1 MTLDSF
7 LNIMLAIC
15 QNRDV
20 IRHKN
25 KNNFYVGKTKPPHV
39 IFPISTLLI
48 GKKGK
53 IFAFSQKA
61 RPKAI
66 VTSRSR
72 VLGFGLVTQS
82 IKVRW
87 RLMSHYNPSFQLF
100 SDLVLLRGGQVA
112 AEIQT
117 PKGFLWDA
125 VVHDSFLTCYA
136 TAFSW

>member
-1 MTLDSF
+1 MQLLARVWTPLVFSTVNVHIEGMALTL
-7 LNIMLAIC
+7 C
-15 QNRDV
+15 KKEKKK
-20 IRHKN
+20 KN
-25 KNNFYVGKTKPPHV
+25 KEFIYRYL
-39 IFPISTLLI
+39 S
-48 GKKGK
+48 
-53 IFAFSQKA
+53 KA
-61 RPKAI
+61 KAI

>member
-1 MTLDSF
+1 MLLALAKDNRSGVYLVWKTLRPCITSLDKST
-7 LNIMLAIC
+7 
-15 QNRDV
+15 RKK
-20 IRHKN
+20 KN
-25 KNNFYVGKTKPPHV
+25 KEFIYRYL
-39 IFPISTLLI
+39 S
-48 GKKGK
+48 
-53 IFAFSQKA
+53 KA
-61 RPKAI
+61 KAI

-100 SDLVLLRGGQVA
+100 SGLGKVRGGQVA

>member
-1 MTLDSF
+1 MFTWTSILTINGKP
-7 LNIMLAIC
+7 LT
-15 QNRDV
+15 QNFTKITMEEVRAHAQVYQD
-20 IRHKN
+20 RKKN
-25 KNNFYVGKTKPPHV
+25 KEFIYRYL
-39 IFPISTLLI
+39 S
-48 GKKGK
+48 
-53 IFAFSQKA
+53 KA
-61 RPKAI
+61 KAI